1 MVVKISNHIPPKFS
15 HFILLYLQFKHS
27 DTTSSRDKDSVYG
40 LVSVYDLCYNLKS
53 LSYRMSDVVKKI
65 AWT

>member
-1 MVVKISNHIPPKFS
+1 MNEPYTPKFS
-15 HFILLYLQFKHS
+15 QFTLLYLQFKHS